1 MANEEKGFQKNSIN
15 WYPGHMAKAKRLIRE
30 KLDVIDIVF
39 EVLDARMPYSS
50 KIPDL
55 DQLIKNKPR
64 LLILTKY
71 DLCDEK
77 ETNKWIQF
85 YKEQGYGVLPVN
97 LMDTKNVTKEIISLT
112 ERLLHDENEK
122 RLAKGLRKRRARA
135 LVVGIPNVG
144 KSTLINRLA
153 GKKVVNVGN
162 KPGVTKSLDWIRV
175 NEDLELLDTPGILW
189 PKLEEETVAFNLATF
204 TAIKE
209 EILPLDEVAVY
220 ILKML
225 SMHYPSILEARY
237 GVTHFDVEEIED
249 VFIQIGKRRGCLMRG
264 GEVDYDK
271 VITILLNDIKNG
283 FIKGVTFDFFDE
295 CKLISKKD

>member
-225 SMHYPSILEARY
+225 SMHSPSILEERY

>member
-1 MANEEKGFQKNSIN
+1 MNENKTNIN

-225 SMHYPSILEARY
+225 SMHYPSILEERY

-295 CKLISKKD
+295 CKLISKKRLVA